1 MWRFVRKIMF
11 SLLVI
16 LVVLAG
22 LGAAYQWYGSKQDRK
37 TYKPT
42 GKLYNVAGSKMH
54 LYSEGIG
61 ETTIVFA
68 SGWGTTNP
76 YADFYP
82 LYEGL
87 KQHVKIAVY
96 DRFGYGYSDTT
107 DRKRDIN
114 MITDE
119 IHELLQVSGQKPPY
133 IFAAHSMG
141 SLETIRYAQRFPEE
155 VKGIMLI
162 EGGSP
167 EYYNS
172 SPELTL
178 IPWMQKGL
186 RTFGI
191 LRALYHVDG
200 FAKWLS
206 DESNGEKLLP
216 EELKGLN
223 RKALLL
229 RTGNRNMMD
238 EMSQSRENAKMVL
251 EGGKPLKIPITVLTA
266 DYFGKLDDDPSWA
279 DSEAALPS
287 WSVSGKQTIV
297 KGSSHSLHSYQPG
310 IVVDELLQLAGHA
323 EALE

>member
-1 MWRFVRKIMF
+1 MWRRVRKIVF
-11 SLLVI
+11 YLLVM

-22 LGAAYQWYGSKQDRK
+22 IGAAYQWYVSKQDRK
-37 TYKPT
+37 TYKAA

-54 LYSEGIG
+54 LYTEGAG
-61 ETTIVFA
+61 DTTVVFA
-68 SGWGTTNP
+68 SGWGTANP

-96 DRFGYGYSDTT
+96 DRFGYGFSDTT
-107 DRKRDIN
+107 DRKRDIDT
-114 MITDE
+114 ITEE

-133 IFAAHSMG
+133 IFAAHSLG

-155 VKGIMLI
+155 VKGILLI

-178 IPWMQKGL
+178 IPWMYKGL
-186 RTFGI
+186 RTLGI
-191 LRALYHVDG
+191 LRSLYHMNG
-200 FAKWLS
+200 FAEWVS
-206 DESNGEKLLP
+206 DQSNGEKLLP
-216 EELKGLN
+216 EELKELN

-229 RTGNRNMMD
+229 KAGNRNMTD
-238 EMSQSRENAKMVL
+238 ELRQSRENAGIVL
-251 EGGKPLKIPITVLTA
+251 RDGKPLKIPITVLTA
-266 DYFGKLDDDPSWA
+266 DYFGKLGDDHSWA

-287 WSVSGKQTIV
+287 WSVSGKQIIV
-297 KGSSHSLHSYQPG
+297 HDSSHYIHSYHPD
-310 IVVDELLQLAGHA
+310 IVVDEVLQLAGHA
-323 EALE
+323 E